1 MRTNLQAKKSRLS
14 IQISSEIKNKLS
26 RASALQGKKLSV
38 LVRESIEEKLEQIEK
53 ERFEEE
59 MKSAYQEL
67 AQENLEILE
76 DFKYVDAENL

>member
-38 LVRESIEEKLEQIEK
+38 LIRESIEEKLEQIEK

>member
-1 MRTNLQAKKSRLS
+1 MRTKLQAKKSRLS

>member
-1 MRTNLQAKKSRLS
+1 MQTNLQTKKSRLS

-53 ERFEEE
+53 KRFEEE

>member
-1 MRTNLQAKKSRLS
+1 MRINLQAKKSRLS

-26 RASALQGKKLSV
+26 QASALQGKKLSV

-53 ERFEEE
+53 KRFEEE